1 MPSSICRAC
10 AGSPTLSLRSTDRA
24 QSCSS
29 HDPPA
34 TTRCGCCS
42 PSSWATPRRRQ
53 YASVRT
59 TFAGTLA
66 SQTQAM
72 IVWLTML
79 SGNREAI
86 SPNKRSRNSYSA
98 GWVTSNAWPQALS
111 CVVCI
116 NRHSRNAFVLT
127 SCQNSVGDARCPE
140 ALQLENRCGKAAEYA
155 QLWPGTAQH
164 QRRSCQRCDRP
175 SQKKKHLSTSRTA
188 RPSEHAV
195 IMSGERERVVR
206 TVELEYDP
214 DATVLGV
221 RQQPIDVRQR
231 VGRLRTCSRD
241 RSSLFRVSSYVALHL
256 AQARSCARSSH
267 SVKSPAK
274 GDTRARMDRR
284 CAPNAPSVKFGKAV
298 EASGTDSASVACQ
311 WRTLS
316 LFCAMASRKPS
327 STAKGYCR
335 HRDGTAPS
343 ESATGQRLAG
353 LSRSAGQCR
362 A

>member
-1 MPSSICRAC
+1 
-10 AGSPTLSLRSTDRA
+10 
-24 QSCSS
+24 
-29 HDPPA
+29 
-34 TTRCGCCS
+34 
-42 PSSWATPRRRQ
+42 
-53 YASVRT
+53 
-59 TFAGTLA
+59 
-66 SQTQAM
+66 M

-86 SPNKRSRNSYSA
+86 SPSKRSRNSYSA

-164 QRRSCQRCDRP
+164 QRRSCQRCDTVHMRPELGLNPNWSPSPSPSP

-206 TVELEYDP
+206 TVELEDDP

-241 RSSLFRVSSYVALHL
+241 RSPLCQVS
-256 AQARSCARSSH
+256 
-267 SVKSPAK
+267 
-274 GDTRARMDRR
+274 
-284 CAPNAPSVKFGKAV
+284 
-298 EASGTDSASVACQ
+298 
-311 WRTLS
+311 
-316 LFCAMASRKPS
+316 
-327 STAKGYCR
+327 CR
-335 HRDGTAPS
+335 
-343 ESATGQRLAG
+343 
-353 LSRSAGQCR
+353 
-362 A
+362 

>member
-1 MPSSICRAC
+1 MPSSTCRAC

-53 YASVRT
+53 CASVRT
-59 TFAGTLA
+59 IIAGTLA

-86 SPNKRSRNSYSA
+86 SPNKRSRNSYNA

-116 NRHSRNAFVLT
+116 TRHSRNAFVLT

-164 QRRSCQRCDRP
+164 QRRSCQRCDR
-175 SQKKKHLSTSRTA
+175 RF
-188 RPSEHAV
+188 
-195 IMSGERERVVR
+195 
-206 TVELEYDP
+206 
-214 DATVLGV
+214 
-221 RQQPIDVRQR
+221 
-231 VGRLRTCSRD
+231 TCD
-241 RSSLFRVSSYVALHL
+241 LNWA
-256 AQARSCARSSH
+256 
-267 SVKSPAK
+267 
-274 GDTRARMDRR
+274 
-284 CAPNAPSVKFGKAV
+284 
-298 EASGTDSASVACQ
+298 
-311 WRTLS
+311 
-316 LFCAMASRKPS
+316 
-327 STAKGYCR
+327 
-335 HRDGTAPS
+335 
-343 ESATGQRLAG
+343 
-353 LSRSAGQCR
+353 
-362 A
+362 